1 MRAAR
6 RGQDDSVTTSAA
18 ADSNATGR
26 NTIRDRARTGQDEVV
41 DLCRH
46 LLRIPSVNRG
56 PGDGDERQAAEYVAE
71 KLEEVGL
78 ETTIVESEKNRTS
91 VIARV
96 EGEDRSRGGL
106 LIHGH
111 LDVVPADTE
120 DWTLPPFSGEID
132 DGCLWGRGAVD
143 MKDMDAM

>member
-1 MRAAR
+1 MQPLPPKRTAPT
-6 RGQDDSVTTSAA
+6 GQDDSGATSAA
-18 ADSNATGR
+18 PRRNAADNNAPPDPARPGPEEGGDLF
-26 NTIRDRARTGQDEVV
+26 RD
-41 DLCRH
+41 

-111 LDVVPADTE
+111 LDVVPVDAD
-120 DWTLPPFSGEID
+120 DWTRPPFAG
-132 DGCLWGRGAVD
+132 
-143 MKDMDAM
+143 